1 MLPIAPVREAT
12 PNSPRQDASNLEGE
26 CVTVP
31 ALGQYQ
37 DPRTQD
43 EADARFSWIVPD
55 HILRQPH
62 HIGNVALWV
71 DEGPLRTIQRIC
83 HITIPET
90 HDFNWWNYDEIEGS
104 DPDRNLIR
112 TFGWA
117 RQQPVEEPD
126 GRMTIEPLD
135 PTLLVFVQPPW
146 ILSSRD
152 MLQFYKCRE
161 VCIPP
166 VCPFSGLLTSM
177 QLPKTERPLISK
189 ERLWG
194 KVGSTKAS
202 FDTFHEPVSHNID
215 LG

>member
-1 MLPIAPVREAT
+1 VLSIAPVREAT
-12 PNSPRQDASNLEGE
+12 PNSPLPDATDLEGE

-37 DPRTQD
+37 NPRTQE
-43 EADARFSWIVPD
+43 EADVRFSWTVPD
-55 HILRQPH
+55 HILRQPY

-90 HDFNWWNYDEIEGS
+90 HDFNWWNYDEIEGP

-112 TFGWA
+112 IYGWA
-117 RQQPVEEPD
+117 RHQPMEEPD
-126 GRMTIEPLD
+126 GRITIEPQN

-152 MLQFYKCRE
+152 MQQFYKCKE
-161 VCIPP
+161 VCMSPRMSLFGPP
-166 VCPFSGLLTSM
+166 
-177 QLPKTERPLISK
+177 
-189 ERLWG
+189 
-194 KVGSTKAS
+194 
-202 FDTFHEPVSHNID
+202 H
-215 LG
+215 

>member
-12 PNSPRQDASNLEGE
+12 PNTPQPDASNPEGE

-37 DPRTQD
+37 NPRTQD
-43 EADARFSWIVPD
+43 QADARFSWIVPD

-104 DPDRNLIR
+104 DPDRKLIR

-135 PTLLVFVQPPW
+135 PSLLVFVQPPW

-152 MLQFYKCRE
+152 MLQFYKCKE

-166 VCPFSGLLTSM
+166 VCPFSGLLTGM
-177 QLPKTERPLISK
+177 QLPKMERPLISN

-194 KVGSTKAS
+194 KVG
-202 FDTFHEPVSHNID
+202 FHKGVI
-215 LG
+215 

>member
-1 MLPIAPVREAT
+1 MVPIALVREET
-12 PNSPRQDASNLEGE
+12 PNSRRSDAADLEGE
-26 CVTVP
+26 CVTVL
-31 ALGQYQ
+31 ALGQYHNA
-37 DPRTQD
+37 RTRD
-43 EADARFSWIVPD
+43 EADTRFNWMVAD
-55 HILRQPH
+55 HTLRHPH

-90 HDFNWWNYDEIEGS
+90 RDFNWWNYDEIEGS

-112 TFGWA
+112 TYGWA
-117 RQQPVEEPD
+117 RQQPFEEPD
-126 GRMTIEPLD
+126 GRITIEPLD

-152 MLQFYKCRE
+152 MLQFYKCKE

-166 VCPFSGLLTSM
+166 VCSFSGRLTSL
-177 QLPKTERPLISK
+177 QLPKKERPLISK

-194 KVGSTKAS
+194 KVGPHKNALYI
-202 FDTFHEPVSHNID
+202 FN
-215 LG
+215 

>member
-1 MLPIAPVREAT
+1 MLPVAAVREAT
-12 PNSPRQDASNLEGE
+12 PNSLRSDAANLEGE

-37 DPRTQD
+37 NPRTQE
-43 EADARFSWIVPD
+43 EANARFSWRLPD
-55 HILRQPH
+55 HILRQPY

-71 DEGPLRTIQRIC
+71 DEGPLRTIQRLC

-104 DPDRNLIR
+104 DPDRILIR
-112 TFGWA
+112 VYGWA
-117 RQQPVEEPD
+117 RQQPIEEPD
-126 GRMTIEPLD
+126 GRITIEPQD

-152 MLQFYKCRE
+152 MLQFYKCKE
-161 VCIPP
+161 VCVLSIYR
-166 VCPFSGLLTSM
+166 FSALLTSL
-177 QLPKTERPLISK
+177 QFPKKERPLISN

-194 KVGSTKAS
+194 KVRPIKSY
-202 FDTFHEPVSHNID
+202 FILFNE
-215 LG
+215 LF